1 MNKEEI
7 YIEAERAAVVL
18 KNGGTLLFPTDT
30 VWGIGGDACNPETIK
45 KVYALKQRSE
55 SKALIC
61 LIKDLE
67 MLRRHIEKIP
77 STALPFLEAKRPTTV
92 IFSNPKGLPEALIAE
107 DHSIAFRIPDD
118 LFCQKLL
125 HHFDGPIIATSA
137 NISQHP
143 TPKQFDEIDPVILK
157 GVDYIVPLAKDQIKA
172 HPSRIIKFDPQGNA
186 LILRD

>member
-18 KNGGTLLFPTDT
+18 KNGGILLFPTDT

-45 KVYALKQRSE
+45 KVYELKQRSE

-67 MLRRHIEKIP
+67 MLGRHIEKIP
-77 STALPFLEAKRPTTV
+77 AAALPFLEAKRPTTV

-118 LFCQKLL
+118 LFCQ
-125 HHFDGPIIATSA
+125 
-137 NISQHP
+137 
-143 TPKQFDEIDPVILK
+143 
-157 GVDYIVPLAKDQIKA
+157 
-172 HPSRIIKFDPQGNA
+172 
-186 LILRD
+186 